1 MANFEYNIGD
11 IIVGTVKEIRPYGA
25 IISFND
31 EFEGLLH
38 ISEISDR
45 YVSDINYFCEVNKNI
60 AIKIID
66 INEFN
71 NFMRLS
77 LKKVPV
83 NQRLPGPKRK
93 KMKENIKLE
102 EIDFTPLAEA
112 LPRWIEEF
120 KKRKE
125 END

>member
-60 AIKIID
+60 AVKIID

-77 LKKVPV
+77 LKKKSSSKPAFAWTQKEK
-83 NQRLPGPKRK
+83 NERK
-93 KMKENIKLE
+93 Y
-102 EIDFTPLAEA
+102 
-112 LPRWIEEF
+112 
-120 KKRKE
+120 
-125 END
+125 